1 MSVKNPLKKVKIAV
15 TSRKIIL
22 SSISIALVF
31 GILNMQSDKV
41 FALTDT
47 ERYNTGYGHG
57 CSDAQIGGHPYLNSH
72 PSHTPI
78 FMNGY
83 QQGYADCSSSHT
95 PSPSTTVTVNR
106 NNMFSDQNMCNAVQS
121 YLMLSCS
128 SYVNSNGVL
137 TTEGER
143 AKGCITN
150 GAILTGAGYL
160 LSDGTVAA
168 RGVAPIIGILAP
180 LSEATGCGGIVNWQK
195 LLQDTDGATALLGLL
210 GIH

>member
-1 MSVKNPLKKVKIAV
+1 
-15 TSRKIIL
+15 
-22 SSISIALVF
+22 
-31 GILNMQSDKV
+31 MQYDMV

-47 ERYNTGYGHG
+47 ERYNTGYSHG
-57 CSDAQIGGHPYLNSH
+57 CSDAKLGGHPYLNSH

-83 QQGYADCSSSHT
+83 QQGYAACSSSHT

-106 NNMFSDQNMCNAVQS
+106 NNMFSDQNMCKAVQT

-128 SYVNSNGVL
+128 AYVKSNGVL
-137 TTEGER
+137 T
-143 AKGCITN
+143 AKGQVAKNCISN
-150 GAILTGAGYL
+150 GIILTGAGYL
-160 LSDGTVAA
+160 LTGGTIAA
-168 RGVAPIIGILAP
+168 RGVAPIIGILQP

-195 LLQDTDGATALLGLL
+195 LSQDTDGAVAFLGLL